1 MSAIFKNRTNFDT
14 DINNWDV
21 SNVTNMSEM
30 FSNAT
35 SFDKPLDYWNV
46 SLVENMNLMFYNA
59 NSFDKSLNTWNVSKV
74 TDFDRMFEKAKM
86 FNQPLD
92 NWVLSPQL
100 TKLNRMFWE
109 ASRFNQPL
117 DNWVTNKITSLF
129 GTFRL
134 AGNFNQDLD
143 TWDVSKVTTM
153 AKLFFG
159 AQSFNGN
166 IDNWDVEELLYL
178 SETFRDA
185 INFDRD
191 ISGWKTLKLKALN
204 QTFRNAQNFDR
215 NINSWDVEE
224 VENMNN
230 LFNGA
235 LKFNKPLDQWKTYKV
250 TSLSNTFQNAKA
262 FNQELNNWDTSEVTN
277 MRAMFMGAIAFNKNL
292 DSLDTSEVTNMRDT
306 FFNATSFNNGAAALV
321 SNTLMWDVSKVRNT
335 QSMFYNAFDFNSNLS
350 GWDLGDVTEMSSMF
364 RDSNWNNGASAG
376 VSTTLSWNVEKVIKM
391 NNTFWGNDDFNAN
404 ISEWNPTALREMIQ
418 TFKNAP
424 AFNNGFP
431 AGSAGTATISNTL
444 DWNMP
449 NLIYLIDTFSAATA
463 FNSYINNWTVEN
475 VTSMRYMFS
484 GATSFNQPLDN
495 WNVGSVREM
504 QYMFERATSF
514 NQPIGNWDVTTVQK
528 FGFMFNGASIFDQD
542 ISCWCVPNNPE
553 RGAFSDNS
561 PIDAKPNFIPRW
573 DLPCSPILTMTDS
586 LSLAGDDTLIGP
598 GESITFTAS
607 FDRDIA
613 STVSYS
619 LNGSSISS
627 MTAVNSTTFTVS
639 IAANDLADN
648 TYLFTIETTD
658 YCGASYNPADATLN
672 GSETATDTIEFTVDK
687 TPPNVTLSH
696 NHPDNILL
704 GNDTVTITATFSE
717 GVVSPTLSLD
727 GLFANAAMTG
737 STSSVWTYNIDITT
751 LTVSPSG
758 DDYFVTINA
767 SDPAGNNYTSSTGIQ
782 DGNETSVDSIT
793 FTIDNTPP
801 TVVLT
806 DSDLDDIVY
815 PADSITVTATFSEA
829 MTSAPQISFSGG
841 PQDINMSATSSP
853 SVWTFVFDFPSYSLP
868 SGIYTLTVSGTDI
881 SGNPYSGSEDVELDY
896 QLTAPTLTLTDQTLV
911 YVLDQTFTLTATS
924 SSLGDLSFSIASP
937 TVATV
942 SGSTGTIKAAGS
954 TIITVNQAASGNYA
968 AATATATLLINK
980 AVPSVTS
987 SNVLTKIYGDP
998 VFPLTATSSS
1008 TGSFTYQVSDT
1019 NIANIV
1025 GSNVVSITGVGT
1037 TTIIITQAEDSNFST
1052 TSKTITLF
1060 VDTAV
1065 PEIQSNLIITKI
1077 FEDIFPVSEISAT
1090 SSSTGLFSYTVS
1102 DSLIASVSSS
1112 TIVTTGVG
1120 TTTIF
1125 ITQSADNFYKS
1136 ATSSVTLIV
1145 NKAIPTI
1152 IFNDETV
1159 TYENSRVFGI
1169 SATSSSTGS
1178 FTYSIADVS
1187 VARESTQSQTGTTI
1201 PGFNKSSVRSNIIS
1215 QTFSFKTRKSGQTQI
1230 TAFQDE
1236 DSNYL
1241 AASATMSLTVLK
1253 KDLSGDWY
1261 PPTSIFT
1268 RVYGIPPFEV
1278 IRPTVESD
1286 YSGTFNYRSAD
1297 PGIASFSTSTITISS
1312 TGTVTLFAD
1321 ISGDDKYNA
1330 RTVTATLIVEK
1341 SNQSIIVEPLPNEKP
1356 LKDFTSLTVSA
1367 TSTSGT
1373 PVTISL
1379 VSGSAASLSGSIG
1392 NYSLNNINQ
1401 TGLVTITFTVPE
1413 SRNYYSSTVTAVIN
1427 VVKTNQSI
1435 TVSPVAPTFIYY
1447 QENLVYT
1454 INAFSD
1460 SSLAV
1465 TYGLVSGTNATL
1477 SGNVLNISDI
1487 GELVVE
1493 INQPGNNIYNP
1504 AITKRE
1510 VIKVVQGVTNLSNF
1524 NIPDKNIN
1532 DPDFTIPPPTS
1543 NRSPLTFIYTSSD
1556 PSVAE
1561 ISGDQIIIRRPGS
1574 TVITARQ
1581 DSNRRFNTGSVSTVF
1596 NVIDNDCDGDT
1607 IGDFDDPDDD
1617 NDGISD
1623 EKELEYG
1630 TDICGFDVDT
1640 DGDGVPDSV
1649 DSDDDN
1655 DGCPDE
1661 EDFYPLDPTKC
1672 DDDSDK
1678 DGILDSQDNCIF
1690 ISNPDQEDT
1699 DGDGVGDACD
1709 NCPLEANPDQED
1721 TDEDGVGDACDNCLS
1736 EANPDQEDIDGDGVG
1751 DVCDNC
1757 LSEANPNQEDS
1768 DVDGIGDACDN
1779 CVDASNPLQE
1789 DSDDDGIGDKCDSDP
1804 FNLEIKISE
1813 FVSPNGDG
1821 INDIFEIQN
1830 IENHPNNE
1838 LLIYTRSGV
1847 VIFSTR
1853 NYRNNWSGTTD
1864 NGLVPEGSYYFTL
1877 DLEGDGTLDR
1887 QGWIYISR

>member
-1 MSAIFKNRTNFDT
+1 MSFIFKRDGVYGKSNFNT

-21 SNVTNMSEM
+21 SNVTSMQSM
-30 FSNAT
+30 FEEASN
-35 SFDKPLDYWNV
+35 FDNPLNYWDV
-46 SLVENMNLMFYNA
+46 RLVENMQAMFKNA
-59 NSFDKSLNTWNVSKV
+59 ALFNRSLNDWDVSNVKN
-74 TDFDRMFEKAKM
+74 FAAMFQSASV
-86 FNQPLD
+86 FNKSLD

-100 TKLNRMFWE
+100 TNLNYMFWE
-109 ASRFNQPL
+109 ATRFNQPL
-117 DNWVTNKITSLF
+117 DNWVTTNIKSLQ
-129 GTFRL
+129 GTFRK
-134 AGNFNQDLD
+134 ARDFNQDLS
-143 TWDVSKVTTM
+143 TWDVSEVTRM
-153 AKLFFG
+153 DKLFYG
-159 AQSFNGN
+159 AASFNGD
-166 IDNWDVEELLYL
+166 IDNWQVQKVIRL

-185 INFDRD
+185 ISFNRN
-191 ISGWKTLKLKALN
+191 ISGWQTLKLQFMN
-204 QTFRNAQNFDR
+204 WTFANAESFNVD
-215 NINSWDVEE
+215 INSWDVEE
-224 VENMNN
+224 VVNMNYLFRDTDIFDQPLN
-230 LFNGA
+230 L
-235 LKFNKPLDQWKTYKV
+235 WKTYKLKS
-250 TSLSNTFQNAKA
+250 TEGTFYKA
-262 FNQELNNWDTSEVTN
+262 IKFNRPLDDWDTDEVTN
-277 MRAMFMGAIAFNKNL
+277 MKNMFFEAV
-292 DSLDTSEVTNMRDT
+292 E
-306 FFNATSFNNGAAALV
+306 FNNGQSGGV
-321 SNTLMWDVSKVRNT
+321 SNTLSFNMSSVKNT
-335 QSMFYNAFDFNSNLS
+335 QSMFWKASKFNAHLS
-350 GWDLGDVTEMSSMF
+350 GWDLGEVTEMASMF

-376 VSTTLSWNVEKVIKM
+376 VSTTLSWNVEKVKNMSNIFL
-391 NNTFWGNDDFNAN
+391 NNGAFNAN
-404 ISEWNPTALREMIQ
+404 ISAWNPLSVEGLSSA
-418 TFKNAP
+418 FANAS

-431 AGSAGTATISNTL
+431 PGSAGTATISNTL

-449 NLIYLIDTFSAATA
+449 RLYSEDTRAARGLGLGSTFYKATA
-463 FNSYINNWTVEN
+463 FNSYVNNWN
-475 VTSMRYMFS
+475 VSSIHNITNIFYD
-484 GATSFNQPLDN
+484 ATSFNQPLDN
-495 WNVGSVREM
+495 WNVGNIEFMENAFRG
-504 QYMFERATSF
+504 ATSF
-514 NQPIGNWDVTTVQK
+514 NQPIGNWDVTSVEK
-528 FGFMFNGASIFDQD
+528 FNNMFLGASTFDQD

-553 RGAFSDNS
+553 RNNFSNAS
-561 PIDAKPNFIPRW
+561 PIDAKPNYIPRW
-573 DLPCSPILTMTDS
+573 NLPCSPILTMDDS
-586 LSLAGDDTLIGP
+586 FSLAGDDTLIGP

-687 TPPNVTLSH
+687 TPPNVTLTH
-696 NHPDNILL
+696 NHPDNILS
-704 GNDTVTITATFSE
+704 GSDTVEITATFSE

-751 LTVSPSG
+751 LTVPPSG

-896 QLTAPTLTLTDQTLV
+896 QLTAPTLTISDTILD
-911 YVLDQTFTLTATS
+911 YVFDQTFPLTATS
-924 SSLGDLSFSIASP
+924 SGSGALSFSIANPS
-937 TVATV
+937 VATV

-980 AVPSVTS
+980 AVPSITS

-1025 GSNVVSITGVGT
+1025 SSNVVSITGVGT

-1065 PEIQSNLIITKI
+1065 PEIQNLPFITKI

-1090 SSSTGLFSYTVS
+1090 SSSTGIFSYTVS
-1102 DSLIASVSSS
+1102 DSLIATVSSN
-1112 TIVTTGVG
+1112 TIVTTGAG

-1125 ITQSADNFYKS
+1125 ITQLADGFYKS
-1136 ATSSVTLIV
+1136 ATSSITLIV

-1159 TYENSRVFGI
+1159 TYDNSRVFGI

-1178 FTYSIADVS
+1178 FTYSVADTD
-1187 VARESTQSQTGTTI
+1187 VARESTQSQAGTINPT
-1201 PGFNKSSVRSNIIS
+1201 PNKSTFRTNITS

-1297 PGIASFSTSTITISS
+1297 ASIASFSTSTITISS
-1312 TGTVTLFAD
+1312 TGTVALFAD

-1330 RTVTATLIVEK
+1330 KTVTATLIVEK

-1379 VSGSAASLSGSIG
+1379 VSGSAASLSGSVG

-1413 SRNYYSSTVTAVIN
+1413 SQNYYSATVTAVID

-1504 AITKRE
+1504 AITKIE
-1510 VIKVVQGVTNLSNF
+1510 VIKVIQGITNLSNF
-1524 NIPDKNIN
+1524 NIPDKNVD
-1532 DPDFTIPPPTS
+1532 DPDFRIPPPTS
-1543 NRSPLTFIYTSSD
+1543 NRPPFTFNYTSSD

-1581 DSNRRFNTGSVSTVF
+1581 NSNSKFNTGSITTIF
-1596 NVIDNDCDGDT
+1596 NVFDNDCDGDG

-1617 NDGISD
+1617 NDGIPD
-1623 EKELEYG
+1623 EKELQYG
-1630 TDICGFDVDT
+1630 TDICGFDPDCDQ
-1640 DGDGVPDSV
+1640 DGIPDSF
-1649 DSDDDN
+1649 DNDDDN

-1661 EDFYPLDPTKC
+1661 EDFYPCDPTKC

-1699 DGDGVGDACD
+1699 DGDGVGDTCD

-1736 EANPDQEDIDGDGVG
+1736 EANPDQEDIDGDAVG
-1751 DVCDNC
+1751 DACDNC
-1757 LSEANPNQEDS
+1757 LSETNPNQEDS
-1768 DVDGIGDACDN
+1768 DGDGVGNACDN
-1779 CVDASNPLQE
+1779 CVDASNPLQV
-1789 DSDDDGIGDKCDSDP
+1789 DSDGDGIGDECDSDP

-1821 INDIFEIQN
+1821 INDFFEIQN

-1864 NGLVPEGSYYFTL
+1864 NGLVPEGSYYFTV
-1877 DLEGDGTLDR
+1877 DLEGDGTIDR

>member
-1 MSAIFKNRTNFDT
+1 MNSMFANCKFFNKPLNYWNVSNVEDMSLMFYRAEFFNTS
-14 DINNWDV
+14 INDWDV
-21 SNVTNMSEM
+21 SKVEKMYGM
-30 FSNAT
+30 FWVAKR
-35 SFDKPLDYWNV
+35 FDKPLNLWNV
-46 SLVENMNLMFYNA
+46 G
-59 NSFDKSLNTWNVSKV
+59 NV
-74 TDFDRMFEKAKM
+74 DDMERMFNGATN
-86 FNQPLD
+86 FRNSID
-92 NWVLSPQL
+92 N
-100 TKLNRMFWE
+100 
-109 ASRFNQPL
+109 
-117 DNWVTNKITSLF
+117 
-129 GTFRL
+129 
-134 AGNFNQDLD
+134 
-143 TWDVSKVTTM
+143 WDVSKVTTIKFM
-153 AKLFFG
+153 FAGARQFNQPLNGWGAKTSNIETMEGTFWG
-159 AQSFNGN
+159 ARNFDQPLNDWDVSKVENMIKTFRDARAFNRDLDKWNTLNVERMDEMFMQTRNFNGN
-166 IDNWDVEELLYL
+166 ID
-178 SETFRDA
+178 
-185 INFDRD
+185 
-191 ISGWKTLKLKALN
+191 GWKTEN
-204 QTFRNAQNFDR
+204 VIQTAGMFDQARAFNR
-215 NINSWDVEE
+215 NINSWDVGE
-224 VENMNN
+224 VRNMNRMFRGTWIFDQPLDN
-230 LFNGA
+230 WNTEKVTQMVNIFDGALLFNRN
-235 LKFNKPLDQWKTYKV
+235 LNDWNTSKV
-250 TSLSNTFQNAKA
+250 ITMREA
-262 FNQELNNWDTSEVTN
+262 F
-277 MRAMFMGAIAFNKNL
+277 
-292 DSLDTSEVTNMRDT
+292 RDT
-306 FFNATSFNNGAAALV
+306 PKFNNGEIGLV
-321 SNTLMWDVSKVRNT
+321 SNTLSWDMSKVRNT
-335 QSMFYNAFDFNSNLS
+335 QSMFENAAVFNSYLS
-350 GWDLGDVTEMSSMF
+350 GWDLGEVSEMASMF
-364 RDSNWNNGASAG
+364 RSSSWNNGASAG
-376 VSTTLSWNVEKVIKM
+376 VSTTLSWDVEKVRQM
-391 NNTFWGNDDFNAN
+391 SNMFLDNSAFNAN
-404 ISEWNPTALREMIQ
+404 ISAWNPIALEVMIS
-418 TFKNAP
+418 TFKNAS

-444 DWNMP
+444 DWNTP
-449 NLIYLIDTFSAATA
+449 NLIFLTESFASAIA
-463 FNSYINNWTVEN
+463 FNSYINNWN
-475 VTSMRYMFS
+475 VSAVTNIS
-484 GATSFNQPLDN
+484 GMTHNATSFNQPLDN
-495 WNVGSVREM
+495 WNVGNV
-504 QYMFERATSF
+504 QYMENVFRGATSF
-514 NQPIGNWDVTTVQK
+514 NQPIGNWDVTSVQK
-528 FGFMFNGASIFDQD
+528 FNSMFDGASIFDQD

-553 RGAFSDNS
+553 RNNFSNAS
-561 PIDAKPNFIPRW
+561 PIDAKPNYIPRW

-627 MTAVNSTTFTVS
+627 MTAVNSTTFSVS
-639 IAANDLADN
+639 IAANGLADN
-648 TYLFTIETTD
+648 TYLFTIQTTD

-696 NHPDNILL
+696 NHPDNILS
-704 GNDTVTITATFSE
+704 GSDTVEITAIFSE

-727 GLFANAAMTG
+727 GLFTNAAMTG

-801 TVVLT
+801 TVVLA

-829 MTSAPQISFSGG
+829 MTSTPQISFSGG

-868 SGIYTLTVSGTDI
+868 TGIYSLTVSGTDI

-911 YVLDQTFTLTATS
+911 YVLDQTFPLTATS
-924 SSLGDLSFSIASP
+924 SSSGNLSFSIANPS
-937 TVATV
+937 VATV

-980 AVPSVTS
+980 AVPSITS

-998 VFPLTATSSS
+998 VFTPAATSSS

-1065 PEIQSNLIITKI
+1065 PEIQNLSIITKI

-1102 DSLIASVSSS
+1102 DSLIASVTSN
-1112 TIVTTGVG
+1112 TIVTTGAG

-1125 ITQSADNFYKS
+1125 ITQLADGFYKS
-1136 ATSSVTLIV
+1136 ATSSITLIV

-1159 TYENSRVFGI
+1159 TYDNSRVFGI
-1169 SATSSSTGS
+1169 TATSSSTGS
-1178 FTYSIADVS
+1178 FTYSVADVS
-1187 VARESTQSQTGTTI
+1187 VARESTQSQTGPNSLT
-1201 PGFNKSSVRSNIIS
+1201 PKSTVRSNITS

-1330 RTVTATLIVEK
+1330 KTVTATLIVEK

-1413 SRNYYSSTVTAVIN
+1413 SRNYYSATVTAVID

-1524 NIPDKNIN
+1524 NIPDKNVD

-1543 NRSPLTFIYTSSD
+1543 NRPPLTFIYTSSD

-1581 DSNRRFNTGSVSTVF
+1581 DSNRRFNTGSISTIF
-1596 NVIDNDCDGDT
+1596 NVIDNDCDSDG

-1623 EKELEYG
+1623 EKEIEYG
-1630 TDICGFDVDT
+1630 TDICGFDADT

-1649 DSDDDN
+1649 DDDDDN

-1661 EDFYPLDPTKC
+1661 EDFYRLDSTKC

-1678 DGILDSQDNCIF
+1678 DGILDSQDNCILT
-1690 ISNPDQEDT
+1690 SNPDQEDT

-1736 EANPDQEDIDGDGVG
+1736 EANPDQEDTDGDGVG
-1751 DVCDNC
+1751 DACDNC

-1768 DVDGIGDACDN
+1768 DGDDVGDACDN
-1779 CVDASNPLQE
+1779 CVGTSNPLQE

-1821 INDIFEIQN
+1821 INDFFEIQN

>member
-1 MSAIFKNRTNFDT
+1 
-14 DINNWDV
+14 
-21 SNVTNMSEM
+21 M
-30 FSNAT
+30 FQGAT
-35 SFDKPLDYWNV
+35 SF
-46 SLVENMNLMFYNA
+46 
-59 NSFDKSLNTWNVSKV
+59 NSS
-74 TDFDRMFEKAKM
+74 
-86 FNQPLD
+86 
-92 NWVLSPQL
+92 
-100 TKLNRMFWE
+100 
-109 ASRFNQPL
+109 L
-117 DNWVTNKITSLF
+117 DNWVTTNITQLI
-129 GTFRL
+129 GTFL
-134 AGNFNQDLD
+134 GATAFNQNLN
-143 TWDVSKVTTM
+143 TWDVSEVTLM
-153 AKLFFG
+153 DQLFQN
-159 AQSFNGN
+159 ATSFNGN
-166 IDNWDVEELLYL
+166 IDNWQVQKVTHL
-178 SETFRDA
+178 SETFRNAED
-185 INFDRD
+185 FTRD
-191 ISGWKTLKLKALN
+191 ISGWQTSKLVWMN
-204 QTFRNAQNFDR
+204 WTFAGTKSFNT
-215 NINSWDVEE
+215 NINGWDVEE
-224 VENMNN
+224 VINMNN
-230 LFNGA
+230 MFNGA
-235 LKFNKPLDQWKTYKV
+235 TIFNQPLDQWKTYKL
-250 TSLSNTFQNAKA
+250 TYLSNTFQNADA
-262 FNQELNNWDTSEVTN
+262 FNQDLNDWDTSKVRS
-277 MRAMFMGAIAFNKNL
+277 MRAMFYGADEFNKNL
-292 DSLDTSEVTNMRDT
+292 DSLDTSNVTSMRET
-306 FFNATSFNNGAAALV
+306 FRDADKFNNGAAAGV
-321 SNTLMWDVSKVRNT
+321 SNTLSWDVSKVQNT
-335 QSMFYNAFDFNSNLS
+335 LSMFRSADAFNSNLS
-350 GWDLGDVTEMSSMF
+350 GWDLGEVTQMANMF
-364 RDSNWNNGASAG
+364 RESDWNNGESAG
-376 VSTTLSWNVEKVIKM
+376 VSTTLNWNVEKVENM
-391 NNTFWGNDDFNAN
+391 GGAFRDNNAFNAN
-404 ISEWNPTALREMIQ
+404 ISAWNPLSLLGLKE
-418 TFKNAP
+418 TFRGATV
-424 AFNNGFP
+424 FNNGFP
-431 AGSAGTATISNTL
+431 AGSAGSATISNTL

-449 NLIYLIDTFSAATA
+449 SLGSHPNDWKWYGLAQTFTEASS
-463 FNSYINNWTVEN
+463 FNSYINNWN
-475 VTSMRYMFS
+475 VSSVTNMNYMLYN
-484 GATSFNQPLDN
+484 ATSFNQPLDN
-495 WNVGSVREM
+495 WDVGSVR
-504 QYMFERATSF
+504 YMESMFRGATSF
-514 NQPIGNWDVTTVQK
+514 NQPIGNWDVTSVEIFNTM
-528 FGFMFNGASIFDQD
+528 FMGASIFDQD
-542 ISCWCVPNNPE
+542 ISCWCVPNDPQRNN
-553 RGAFSDNS
+553 FSNAS

-573 DLPCSPILTMTDS
+573 NLPCSPILTMTDS

-687 TPPNVTLSH
+687 TPPNVTLTH
-696 NHPDNILL
+696 NHPDNILS
-704 GNDTVTITATFSE
+704 GSDTVEITATFSE

-815 PADSITVTATFSEA
+815 PSDSITVTATFSEP

-924 SSLGDLSFSIASP
+924 SSSGALSFSIASP
-937 TVATV
+937 SVATV

-980 AVPSVTS
+980 AVPSITS

-1008 TGSFTYQVSDT
+1008 TGSFSYQVLDP
-1019 NIANIV
+1019 NIAVRV

-1037 TTIIITQAEDSNFST
+1037 TTIVITQAEDSNFST

-1065 PEIQSNLIITKI
+1065 PEIQNNLIITKI
-1077 FEDIFPVSEISAT
+1077 FNDTFPVSDISAT

-1125 ITQSADNFYKS
+1125 ITQSADGFYKS
-1136 ATSSVTLIV
+1136 AISSITLIV
-1145 NKAIPTI
+1145 NKAIPI
-1152 IFNDETV
+1152 ITFLDKTV
-1159 TYENSRVFGI
+1159 TYDNSRVFGI
-1169 SATSSSTGS
+1169 SATSSSTGG

-1215 QTFSFKTRKSGQTQI
+1215 QTFSFKTRKSGETEI
-1230 TAFQDE
+1230 TVVQDE
-1236 DSNYL
+1236 DNNYL
-1241 AASATMSLTVLK
+1241 SASATMTLKVLK
-1253 KDLSGDWY
+1253 KDIGGDWY

-1268 RVYGIPPFEV
+1268 RDYGILPFQIV
-1278 IRPTVESD
+1278 QPTVEPD

-1297 PGIASFSTSTITISS
+1297 PSIASFSTSTITISS

-1321 ISGDDKYNA
+1321 ILGDDKYNA

-1341 SNQSIIVEPLPNEKP
+1341 SNQSIIVEPLPIEKP

-1367 TSTSGT
+1367 TSTSGDQ
-1373 PVTISL
+1373 VIVSL
-1379 VSGSAASLSGSIG
+1379 VSGSAANLSGSVG

-1413 SRNYYSSTVTAVIN
+1413 SQNYYSATVTAVID
-1427 VVKTNQSI
+1427 VIKTNQSI
-1435 TVSPVAPTFIYY
+1435 TVSPVTPTFIYY

-1460 SSLAV
+1460 SSLDL
-1465 TYGLVSGTNATL
+1465 TYTLVSGTNATL

-1493 INQPGNNIYNP
+1493 INQPGDNIYNP

-1510 VIKVVQGVTNLSNF
+1510 VIKVVQGITNLSNF
-1524 NIPDKNIN
+1524 NIPDKYVDDDN
-1532 DPDFTIPPPTS
+1532 FVIPTPTS
-1543 NRSPLTFIYTSSD
+1543 NRSGYYKHRSFNIT
-1556 PSVAE
+1556 VA
-1561 ISGDQIIIRRPGS
+1561 DIIRTRPEEIEIMGTPGVS
-1574 TVITARQ
+1574 TITAIQ
-1581 DSNRRFNTGSVSTVF
+1581 QTTPQFSEGFIDAPFK
-1596 NVIDNDCDGDT
+1596 VIDYDCDGDGT
-1607 IGDFDDPDDD
+1607 TNFYDDDDD
-1617 NDGISD
+1617 NDGY
-1623 EKELEYG
+1623 L
-1630 TDICGFDVDT
+1630 DVD
-1640 DGDGVPDSV
+1640 DAYPCDPSKFEV
-1649 DSDDDN
+1649 SDL
-1655 DGCPDE
+1655 DE
-1661 EDFYPLDPTKC
+1661 
-1672 DDDSDK
+1672 
-1678 DGILDSQDNCIF
+1678 DGIPDSQDNCP
-1690 ISNPDQEDT
+1690 STPNPKQEDV
-1699 DGDGVGDACD
+1699 DG
-1709 NCPLEANPDQED
+1709 
-1721 TDEDGVGDACDNCLS
+1721 DGVGDACDNCLS
-1736 EANPDQEDIDGDGVG
+1736 EANPNQEDTDSDGIGDACDNCLSEANPNQEDTDSDGIG
-1751 DVCDNC
+1751 DACDNC

-1768 DVDGIGDACDN
+1768 DGDGVGDACDN
-1779 CVDASNPLQE
+1779 CLSVANPDQEDTDGDGKGDACDNNPLP
-1789 DSDDDGIGDKCDSDP
+1789 DPGPDDG
-1804 FNLEIKISE
+1804 EIKISE

-1821 INDIFEIQN
+1821 INDFFVIQN

-1838 LLIYTRSGV
+1838 LVIYTRSGV
-1847 VIFSTR
+1847 AIFSTR

-1877 DLEGDGTLDR
+1877 DLEGNGTLDR

>member
-1 MSAIFKNRTNFDT
+1 MSSIFKRNGVYGKSNFNT

-21 SNVTNMSEM
+21 SNVTTMQSM
-30 FSNAT
+30 FEEARN
-35 SFDKPLDYWNV
+35 FDNPLNYWDV
-46 SLVENMNLMFYNA
+46 RLVENMQAMFKNA
-59 NSFDKSLNTWNVSKV
+59 NSFNRSLNDWDVSNVKNLAA
-74 TDFDRMFEKAKM
+74 MFQSASV
-86 FNQPLD
+86 FNKSLD

-100 TKLNRMFWE
+100 TNLNYMFWE
-109 ASRFNQPL
+109 ATRFNQPL
-117 DNWVTNKITSLF
+117 VNWVTTNIKSLI
-129 GTFRL
+129 GTFRK
-134 AGNFNQDLD
+134 ARDFNQDLS
-143 TWDVSKVTTM
+143 TWDVSEVTRM
-153 AKLFFG
+153 DKLFYG
-159 AQSFNGN
+159 AASFNGN
-166 IDNWDVEELLYL
+166 IDNWQVQKVIRL

-185 INFDRD
+185 TSFSRN
-191 ISGWKTLKLKALN
+191 ISGWQTLKLQYMN
-204 QTFRNAQNFDR
+204 FTFANADSFNVD
-215 NINSWDVEE
+215 INSWDVEE
-224 VENMNN
+224 VVNMNY
-230 LFNGA
+230 LFRETA
-235 LKFNKPLDQWKTYKV
+235 IFDKPLNLWKTYKLKS
-250 TSLSNTFQNAKA
+250 TEGTFYKAQKFNRSLND
-262 FNQELNNWDTSEVTN
+262 WDTDEVTTMKN
-277 MRAMFMGAIAFNKNL
+277 MFYLAV
-292 DSLDTSEVTNMRDT
+292 E
-306 FFNATSFNNGAAALV
+306 FNNGQSAGV
-321 SNTLMWDVSKVRNT
+321 SNTLSFNMSSVKNT
-335 QSMFYNAFDFNSNLS
+335 QSMFFSAYKFNAHLS
-350 GWDLGDVTEMSSMF
+350 AWDLGEVTEMASMF

-376 VSTTLSWNVEKVIKM
+376 VSTTLSWDVEKVKNM
-391 NNTFWGNDDFNAN
+391 NNMFLDNGAFNAN
-404 ISEWNPTALREMIQ
+404 ISAWKPLSVKGLRN
-418 TFKNAP
+418 TFKNAT

-449 NLIYLIDTFSAATA
+449 NLGSDLTNDWRWYGLYATFSGAPA
-463 FNSYINNWTVEN
+463 FNSYINNWN
-475 VTSMRYMFS
+475 VSSVTNISYMLYN
-484 GATSFNQPLDN
+484 ATSFNQPLDN
-495 WNVGSVREM
+495 WNVGSVRFMEDV
-504 QYMFERATSF
+504 FRGATSF
-514 NQPIGNWDVTTVQK
+514 NQPIGNWDVTSVEK
-528 FGFMFNGASIFDQD
+528 FNNMFQNASTFDQD
-542 ISCWCVPNNPE
+542 ISCWCVPNDPE
-553 RGAFSDNS
+553 RNNFSNAS

-573 DLPCSPILTMTDS
+573 NLPCSPILTMTDS
-586 LSLAGDDTLIGP
+586 LSLSGDDTLIGP
-598 GESITFTAS
+598 DESITFTAS

-687 TPPNVTLSH
+687 TPPDVTLSH
-696 NHPDNILL
+696 NHPDNILS
-704 GNDTVTITATFSE
+704 GSDTVEITATFSE

-815 PADSITVTATFSEA
+815 PSDSITVTATFSEP

-924 SSLGDLSFSIASP
+924 SSSGALSFSIASP
-937 TVATV
+937 SVATV

-980 AVPSVTS
+980 AVPSITS

-1077 FEDIFPVSEISAT
+1077 FEDIFSVSEISAT

-1102 DSLIASVSSS
+1102 DSLIASISSN
-1112 TIVTTGVG
+1112 TIVTTGAG

-1125 ITQSADNFYKS
+1125 ITQLADGFYKS
-1136 ATSSVTLIV
+1136 ATSSITLIV

-1159 TYENSRVFGI
+1159 TYDNSRVFGI

-1178 FTYSIADVS
+1178 FTYSVADVS
-1187 VARESTQSQTGTTI
+1187 VARESTQSQAGTTI
-1201 PGFNKSSVRSNIIS
+1201 PGFNKSTVRSNITS

-1379 VSGSAASLSGSIG
+1379 ASGSAASLSGSIG

-1413 SRNYYSSTVTAVIN
+1413 SRNYYSATVTAVID

-1504 AITKRE
+1504 AITRRE
-1510 VIKVVQGVTNLSNF
+1510 VIKVVQGITNLSNF
-1524 NIPDKNIN
+1524 NIPDKNVD

-1543 NRSPLTFIYTSSD
+1543 NRSPLTFIYSS
-1556 PSVAE
+1556 SNGNAAE
-1561 ISGDQIIIRRPGS
+1561 ISGDQIIINDPDLNI
-1574 TVITARQ
+1574 TITARQ
-1581 DSNRRFNTGSVSTVF
+1581 NSNGKFNTGTIGATF
-1596 NVIDNDCDGDT
+1596 NIFDNDCDGDG
-1607 IGDFDDPDDD
+1607 IGDYVDPDDD
-1617 NDGISD
+1617 NDGIPD
-1623 EKELEYG
+1623 EKELQYG
-1630 TDICGFDVDT
+1630 TDICGFDPDCDQ
-1640 DGDGVPDSV
+1640 DGIPDSF
-1649 DSDDDN
+1649 DNDDDN

-1661 EDFYPLDPTKC
+1661 EDFYPCDPTKC
-1672 DDDSDK
+1672 DDDTDK

-1751 DVCDNC
+1751 DACDNC

-1768 DVDGIGDACDN
+1768 DGDGVGNACDN
-1779 CVDASNPLQE
+1779 CVGTSNPLQA

-1804 FNLEIKISE
+1804 YNLEIKISE

-1821 INDIFEIQN
+1821 INDFFEIQN

-1877 DLEGDGTLDR
+1877 DLEGNGTLDR

>member
-1 MSAIFKNRTNFDT
+1 MEYVFKD
-14 DINNWDV
+14 
-21 SNVTNMSEM
+21 
-30 FSNAT
+30 
-35 SFDKPLDYWNV
+35 
-46 SLVENMNLMFYNA
+46 
-59 NSFDKSLNTWNVSKV
+59 
-74 TDFDRMFEKAKM
+74 
-86 FNQPLD
+86 
-92 NWVLSPQL
+92 
-100 TKLNRMFWE
+100 
-109 ASRFNQPL
+109 
-117 DNWVTNKITSLF
+117 
-129 GTFRL
+129 
-134 AGNFNQDLD
+134 
-143 TWDVSKVTTM
+143 
-153 AKLFFG
+153 
-159 AQSFNGN
+159 
-166 IDNWDVEELLYL
+166 
-178 SETFRDA
+178 
-185 INFDRD
+185 
-191 ISGWKTLKLKALN
+191 
-204 QTFRNAQNFDR
+204 
-215 NINSWDVEE
+215 
-224 VENMNN
+224 
-230 LFNGA
+230 
-235 LKFNKPLDQWKTYKV
+235 
-250 TSLSNTFQNAKA
+250 
-262 FNQELNNWDTSEVTN
+262 
-277 MRAMFMGAIAFNKNL
+277 
-292 DSLDTSEVTNMRDT
+292 
-306 FFNATSFNNGAAALV
+306 
-321 SNTLMWDVSKVRNT
+321 
-335 QSMFYNAFDFNSNLS
+335 
-350 GWDLGDVTEMSSMF
+350 
-364 RDSNWNNGASAG
+364 
-376 VSTTLSWNVEKVIKM
+376 
-391 NNTFWGNDDFNAN
+391 
-404 ISEWNPTALREMIQ
+404 
-418 TFKNAP
+418 
-424 AFNNGFP
+424 
-431 AGSAGTATISNTL
+431 
-444 DWNMP
+444 
-449 NLIYLIDTFSAATA
+449 
-463 FNSYINNWTVEN
+463 
-475 VTSMRYMFS
+475 
-484 GATSFNQPLDN
+484 
-495 WNVGSVREM
+495 
-504 QYMFERATSF
+504 ATSF
-514 NQPIGNWDVTTVQK
+514 NQPIGNWDVTSVGK
-528 FGFMFNGASIFDQD
+528 FNSMFDGASTFDQD

-553 RGAFSDNS
+553 RNNFSNAS
-561 PIDAKPNFIPRW
+561 PIDAKPNYIPRW
-573 DLPCSPILTMTDS
+573 NLPCSPILTMDDS

-696 NHPDNILL
+696 NHPDNILS
-704 GNDTVTITATFSE
+704 GSDTVEITATFSE

-751 LTVSPSG
+751 LTVPPSG

-801 TVVLT
+801 TVILT

-924 SSLGDLSFSIASP
+924 SSSGALSFSIASP

-980 AVPSVTS
+980 AVPSITS

-1065 PEIQSNLIITKI
+1065 PEIQNLSIITKI

-1102 DSLIASVSSS
+1102 DSLIASVASN
-1112 TIVTTGVG
+1112 TIVTTGAG

-1125 ITQSADNFYKS
+1125 ITQLADGFYKS
-1136 ATSSVTLIV
+1136 ATSSITLIV
-1145 NKAIPTI
+1145 NKAIPI
-1152 IFNDETV
+1152 ITFQDKTV
-1159 TYENSRVFGI
+1159 TYDNSRVFGI
-1169 SATSSSTGS
+1169 TATSSSTGS
-1178 FTYSIADVS
+1178 FTYSVADVS
-1187 VARESTQSQTGTTI
+1187 VARESTQSQTRPNSLT
-1201 PGFNKSSVRSNIIS
+1201 PKSTVRSNIIS

-1330 RTVTATLIVEK
+1330 KTVTATLIVEK

-1379 VSGSAASLSGSIG
+1379 ASGSAASLSGSVG

-1413 SRNYYSSTVTAVIN
+1413 SRNYYSATVTAVID

-1524 NIPDKNIN
+1524 NLPDKNVD

-1543 NRSPLTFIYTSSD
+1543 NRPPLTFIYTSSD

-1581 DSNRRFNTGSVSTVF
+1581 DSNRRFNTGSISTIF
-1596 NVIDNDCDGDT
+1596 NVIDNDCDSDG

-1623 EKELEYG
+1623 EKEIEYG
-1630 TDICGFDVDT
+1630 TDICGFDLDT
-1640 DGDGVPDSV
+1640 DGDGIPDSV
-1649 DSDDDN
+1649 DDDDDN

-1661 EDFYPLDPTKC
+1661 EDFYPRDPTKC

-1690 ISNPDQEDT
+1690 TSNPDQEDT

-1736 EANPDQEDIDGDGVG
+1736 EANPDQEDTDGDGVG
-1751 DVCDNC
+1751 DACDNC

-1768 DVDGIGDACDN
+1768 DGDGVGNACDN
-1779 CVDASNPLQE
+1779 CVGTSNPLQE

-1821 INDIFEIQN
+1821 INDFFEIQN

-1877 DLEGDGTLDR
+1877 DLESDGTIDR
-1887 QGWIYISR
+1887 QGWIYITR